1 MLSCRDCQQSSQIF
15 TGCRLLTTDCTWP
28 SHRSLAG
35 ACTAKTPFIT
45 VCAQSTITAE
55 VFLLCRLTV
64 LGGIKT
70 GKKKLFIRAETGSF
84 CEIEPVC
91 VLDFYVHED
100 YQRQGLGKHLFE
112 VRFQT
117 CCFMCIACAVM
128 MPAHLALRIHAAFMS
143 TAMITISKPFL
154 KS

>member
-1 MLSCRDCQQSSQIF
+1 MLFSSFDHIA
-15 TGCRLLTTDCTWP
+15 LN
-28 SHRSLAG
+28 SVV
-35 ACTAKTPFIT
+35 T
-45 VCAQSTITAE
+45 VT
-55 VFLLCRLTV
+55 VLLLCRLTV

-84 CEIEPVC
+84 SEVEPIC

-117 CCFMCIACAVM
+117 V
-128 MPAHLALRIHAAFMS
+128 
-143 TAMITISKPFL
+143 
-154 KS
+154 